1 MNISRLQLA
10 ARRTVRENVLY
21 LVVTE
26 MFVLF
31 SGLRALHGA
40 VVLSIGRFRFL
51 SYAILVPAGCFAI
64 LLIIELFQDAS
75 DAKRERAGILIFR
88 GKVGL
93 RVFLFV
99 ALTVAFAQDVGTFRQ
114 DGHLQ
119 IWDLVSTGEV
129 ALLAFC
135 CWPRAIEFSNGAIS
149 ERDLFGGM
157 TSISFSDVTGATFY
171 AQQQW
176 IVVSGKSRSKIIH
189 TPLHADRTQF
199 ARQLLLLTGTQVS
212 GLTS

>member
-1 MNISRLQLA
+1 
-10 ARRTVRENVLY
+10 
-21 LVVTE
+21 

-31 SGLRALHGA
+31 SGLRVLHGA
-40 VVLSIGRFRFL
+40 VLPFIGWFRFL
-51 SYAILVPAGCFAI
+51 NYAILVPGGSFAI
-64 LLIIELFQDAS
+64 LLIIGLFQDAS

-88 GKVGL
+88 GRVGL
-93 RVFLFV
+93 RVFLVVAVTFV
-99 ALTVAFAQDVGTFRQ
+99 FVLDVGTYRQ

-119 IWDLVSTGEV
+119 IWDLVSTGEI

-149 ERDLFGGM
+149 KRDLFGGM
-157 TSISFSDVTGATFY
+157 TSISFSDVTGAKFY

-176 IVVSGKSRSKIIH
+176 IVVSGKSRGKIIH
-189 TPLHADRTQF
+189 TQLHAGRPQF